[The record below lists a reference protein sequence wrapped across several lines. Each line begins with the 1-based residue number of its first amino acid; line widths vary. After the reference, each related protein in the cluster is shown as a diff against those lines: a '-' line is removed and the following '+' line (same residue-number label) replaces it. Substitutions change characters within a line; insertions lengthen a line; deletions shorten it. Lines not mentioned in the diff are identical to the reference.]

1 VRKIIRFPFLILLA
15 IFFVAGCVAIKDAPL
30 KEAGLTVPEAW
41 AWVAVTAPV
50 EPWLREFK
58 SRTLEAIVIE
68 ALNGNYDLQ
77 ATVARMEAA
86 RVTARARAADRLPQL
101 SANFGATK
109 TDTGNSLSTAV
120 IVSSTSKGY
129 MDFGLTL
136 GWELDL
142 WGKLRDRA
150 MASYYDYEAAKAAVK
165 AARLSL
171 AVNVARRY
179 FDLIEAD
186 KEANLMELN
195 LDSFK
200 RSLLITEEGFND
212 GISSAKELRLMRV
225 AVATAESGYKKS
237 MESRALALV
246 TLEALL
252 GRSLAFKFEAEEEL
266 PEISTSVSAGLPSG
280 LVRRRPDI
288 KEAEMRLAATD
299 AALADASKG
308 FLPDLTLGGSVNSRS
323 NTFSE
328 LLKPDYML
336 SKVIGGVVQPL
347 FEGGRIRAEK
357 DLATA
362 ERRVALALY
371 AAAVLTAFKE
381 VETALSAEA
390 YLLEQESADA
400 RAALETEQG
409 ELIVQRDYDNGLV
422 DQLRLFEAERL
433 TYQARIMLLK
443 TRARRL
449 QSRLGLYLAL
459 GGEIREAFE
468 PVEVTEP
475 AEVVELDSKKRIMQ

>member
-1 VRKIIRFPFLILLA
+1 MHKTTRYFFLILLVTFLA
-15 IFFVAGCVAIKDAPL
+15 FGCAAKKDAPL
-30 KEAGLTVPEAW
+30 KEAGLTIPEAW
-41 AWVAVTAPV
+41 AWAAATSPV
-50 EPWLREFK
+50 EPWLADFK
-58 SRTLEAIVIE
+58 SEPLEAIVIE

-77 ATVARMEAA
+77 ATVARMDAA
-86 RVTARARAADRLPQL
+86 RASARVRGADRLPQL

-109 TDTGNSLSTAV
+109 TDTGNSLSPAV
-120 IVSSTSKGY
+120 IVSSVATGY

-142 WGKLRDRA
+142 WGRLRDRA
-150 MASYYDYEAAKAAVK
+150 QASYFDYEATKAAVK

-179 FDLIEAD
+179 FDLIEA
-186 KEANLMELN
+186 ESEVRLMQLN
-195 LDSFK
+195 LDSFR
-200 RSLLITEEGFND
+200 RSLLITEEGFSD
-212 GISSAKELRLMRV
+212 GIVRAKELRLMRA
-225 AVATAESGYKKS
+225 AVATAKSGYEKS
-237 MESRALALV
+237 REARALTLA

-252 GRSLAFKFEAEEEL
+252 GRSPDFKLEAEEDF

-328 LLKPDYML
+328 LFKPDYML
-336 SKVIGGVVQPL
+336 SKLIGSVAQPV

-362 ERRVALALY
+362 VRREALALY
-371 AAAVLTAFKE
+371 AAAVVTAFQE
-381 VETALSAEA
+381 VESALSAEVF
-390 YLLEQESADA
+390 LLEQESADA
-400 RAALETEQG
+400 LSAQEYEMA
-409 ELIVQRDYDNGLV
+409 ELIAERDYENGFV
-422 DQLRLFEAERL
+422 DQIALLEAERL
-433 TYQARIMLLK
+433 TYQAQLSLLK
-443 TRARRL
+443 TRNRRL
-449 QSRLGLYLAL
+449 QNRLGLYLAL
-459 GGEIREAFE
+459 GGEILGAE
-468 PVEVTEP
+468 EV
-475 AEVVELDSKKRIMQ
+475 ADLDSKKRITQ

>member
-1 VRKIIRFPFLILLA
+1 MRKKTRYIFLFIIFTSFI
-15 IFFVAGCVAIKDAPL
+15 AGCAARRNAPL
-30 KEAGLTVPEAW
+30 EEAGLTVPEAW
-41 AWVAVTAPV
+41 AWAAVSAPV
-50 EPWLREFK
+50 EPWLADFK
-58 SRTLEAIVIE
+58 SSALKAIVIE
-68 ALNGNYDLQ
+68 ALKGNYDLQ
-77 ATVARMEAA
+77 ATVARMDAA
-86 RVTARARAADRLPQL
+86 RASARSVGADRLPKL

-109 TDTGNSLSTAV
+109 TATGNSLSTAV
-120 IVSSTSKGY
+120 IVSSTASGY

-150 MASYYDYEAAKAAVK
+150 RASYYDYEAAKAAVK

-186 KEANLMELN
+186 KEAELMALN
-195 LDSFK
+195 LDSFR

-212 GISSAKELRLMRV
+212 GVSSAKDLRLMRV
-225 AVATAESGYKKS
+225 SVATAESNYKKS
-237 MESRALALV
+237 SERRALALA

-252 GRSLAFKFEAEEEL
+252 GRSPAFKFKAEEDF
-266 PEISTSVSAGLPSG
+266 PEIITSVSAGLPSG

-308 FLPDLTLGGSVNSRS
+308 FLPDLTLGSSVNSRS
-323 NTFSE
+323 NTFRE
-328 LLKPDYML
+328 LFKPEYMF
-336 SKVIGGVVQPL
+336 SKLLGGVAQPV

-362 ERRVALALY
+362 RRREALALY
-371 AAAVLTAFKE
+371 AAVVLKAFKE

-390 YLLEQESADA
+390 YLLEQERADA
-400 RAALETEQG
+400 SAAQEQEMA
-409 ELIVQRDYDNGLV
+409 ELIAKKDYESGLV
-422 DQLRLFEAERL
+422 DRTTLLEAERL
-433 TYQARIMLLK
+433 TYQARLSLLK
-443 TRARRL
+443 TRNRRL
-449 QSRLGLYLAL
+449 QNRLGLYLAL
-459 GGEIREAFE
+459 GGETAGAE
-468 PVEVTEP
+468 EV
-475 AEVVELDSKKRIMQ
+475 AGLDHKKRITR